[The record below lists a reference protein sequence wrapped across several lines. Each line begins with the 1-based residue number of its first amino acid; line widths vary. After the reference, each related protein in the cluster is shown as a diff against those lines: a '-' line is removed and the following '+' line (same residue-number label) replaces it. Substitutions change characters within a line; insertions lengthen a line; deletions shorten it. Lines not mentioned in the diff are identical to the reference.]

1 MLRQYSQI
9 FKVKIYSGTDNFQT
23 KIRQFE
29 LHVVQLKVASGF
41 NQTGL
46 SKILA
51 QHTFCKLFAYSLR
64 SFEASCHV
72 LNNTDLTSNRIN
84 YLRILSVA
92 TQAFPRVHSRNSSFF
107 LTKRSSG
114 ALSFSSATVLQPRS
128 PIARYIS
135 RERIERALS
144 TPL

>member
-1 MLRQYSQI
+1 M
-9 FKVKIYSGTDNFQT
+9 IYKLNPKSALTLP
-23 KIRQFE
+23 FE
-29 LHVVQLKVASGF
+29 SGF

-51 QHTFCKLFAYSLR
+51 RRTFCILFAYSLR
-64 SFEASCHV
+64 SFEASRHV

-92 TQAFPRVHSRNSSFF
+92 TPAFPRVHSRNSSFF
-107 LTKRSSG
+107 FTTRSSG
-114 ALSFSSATVLQPRS
+114 ALRFSSATVLQPRS
-128 PIARYIS
+128 PIARYMS